1 MKITRKQ
8 LRKLLIEVIE
18 PKKIKDTEIK
28 KAVILCLKREGG
40 AAGIDLLIK
49 VVKALETKRKKLPK
63 NLKNKKAIARHI
75 LKMND
80 ILKHRNG
87 DIILTIGLPKK

>member
-1 MKITRKQ
+1 MKITRNE
-8 LRKLLIEVIE
+8 LRKLIIEAIE
-18 PKKIKDTEIK
+18 PKK
-28 KAVILCLKREGG
+28 EGG

-49 VVKALETKRKKLPK
+49 AVKGLETKRKKLPK
-63 NLKNKKAIARHI
+63 NLKNKKSIARYI

>member
-1 MKITRKQ
+1 MKITRNE
-8 LRKLLIEVIE
+8 LRKLIIEAIE
-18 PKKIKDTEIK
+18 PKDVKDSEIK
-28 KAVILCLKREGG
+28 KAVILCLKKEGG

-49 VVKALETKRKKLPK
+49 AVKGLETKRKKLPK
-63 NLKNKKAIARHI
+63 NLKNKKSIARYI

>member
-1 MKITRKQ
+1 MKITRRQ
-8 LRKLLIEVIE
+8 LRKLLIEAISTKE
-18 PKKIKDTEIK
+18 IKDSEIK

-49 VVKALETKRKKLPK
+49 SVKALETKRKKLPK
-63 NLKNKKAIARHI
+63 NLKNKKSIARHI
-75 LKMND
+75 LRMED

-87 DIILTIGLPKK
+87 DIILKIGLPKK